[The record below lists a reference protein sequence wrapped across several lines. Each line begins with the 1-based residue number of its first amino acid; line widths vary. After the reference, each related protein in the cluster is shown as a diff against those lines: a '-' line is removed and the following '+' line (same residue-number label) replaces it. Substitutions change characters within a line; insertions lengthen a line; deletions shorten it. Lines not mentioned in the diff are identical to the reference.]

1 MQREKKKKG
10 KEEKSSQIGTHWLPD
25 AGIGAFESSLQS
37 RIDDVQAICD
47 ALVLS
52 ERTVVAK
59 MIIQS
64 IRQMSSP

>member
-10 KEEKSSQIGTHWLPD
+10 KEKKSSQTGTHWLPD
-25 AGIGAFESSLQS
+25 AGVGAFGSSLQS

-52 ERTVVAK
+52 EQTVVAK
-59 MIIQS
+59 MIIQP
-64 IRQMSSP
+64 IQQMSRP